1 MATLLPRYLDKE
13 CFHVVEGGV
22 QETITLLE
30 EGLNTWRKNLTR
42 KFRFLLNRQDNLYYP
57 LKTPIFILIVTAKY

>member
-30 EGLNTWRKNLTR
+30 EGLNTWRK
-42 KFRFLLNRQDNLYYP
+42 KSHE
-57 LKTPIFILIVTAKY
+57 KV